1 MTPTLKDISRCF
13 IDCNA
18 EYFHNRIKK
27 PTFKLNKS
35 KWEVAHTVYYPD
47 KKTRKLECVSIT
59 FSEMFD
65 MSYDMF
71 KDVMFHELIHI
82 YLAQQ
87 FIKDDG
93 SHGTQ
98 WQKMADD
105 INEKLGRHIKKTFN
119 ATPKFQDD
127 TLSKT
132 VMFFKSIFG

>member
-1 MTPTLKDISRCF
+1 MTPTIKDMEKCF

-18 EYFHNRIKK
+18 EFFHNRIKK
-27 PTFKLNKS
+27 PTFKLDKS

-47 KKTRKLECVSIT
+47 KKRRKLECVSIT

-65 MSYDMF
+65 MTEDMF

-98 WQKMADD
+98 WQKMADE
-105 INEKLGRHIKKTFN
+105 INKMYGRHVTKTFE
-119 ATPKFQDD
+119 ASPKFKDGKA
-127 TLSKT
+127 SKMI
-132 VMFFKSIFG
+132 MFFKSLFG